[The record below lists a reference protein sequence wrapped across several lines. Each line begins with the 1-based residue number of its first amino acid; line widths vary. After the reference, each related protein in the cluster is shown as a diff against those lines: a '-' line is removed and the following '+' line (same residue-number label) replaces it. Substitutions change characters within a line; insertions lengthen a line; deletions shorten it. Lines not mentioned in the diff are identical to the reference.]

1 MQVNLQWHNAH
12 TAAELAAGLHS
23 CLAHVFGHRMELV
36 LLVHTLSCT
45 CPASLSSPQA
55 CPNSLSSSPCLQADY
70 ELDNDEAV
78 ALINSEAAKLA
89 KQAKEQYLQQHP
101 GEVKFVA
108 GAIGPTNK
116 TLSVSPSVENPA
128 FRGTTYDEIEQAY
141 YKQVQHMYQQCRHC
155 CMVWPCT

>member
-1 MQVNLQWHNAH
+1 MPTSTNVPETQW
-12 TAAELAAGLHS
+12 
-23 CLAHVFGHRMELV
+23 V
-36 LLVHTLSCT
+36 
-45 CPASLSSPQA
+45 
-55 CPNSLSSSPCLQADY
+55 QADY
-70 ELDNDEAV
+70 ELDNDEDV

-128 FRGTTYDEIEQAY
+128 FRGTTYNEIEQAY
-141 YKQVQHMYQQCRHC
+141 YKQVWLVRRRISGIKCMLKPWQRALYPGRPALLAPDMRAVISWGHHSPMHSRMHCVHM
-155 CMVWPCT
+155 